1 MHSTMVLKMFISGTL
16 ILMTLSSC
24 AGRKPD
30 TVGVHNQQLSNCPD
44 SPNCVSSTVQD
55 QEHQIAPFHV
65 KGKSDIIWS
74 QLLQTIDSFPRC
86 LMITKTDVYLH
97 MECKS
102 LIFRFVDD
110 LELLLTPT
118 TGIIDIRSASRLGK
132 SDFGV
137 NRKRVESLRQVL
149 LNKGLIES

>member
-1 MHSTMVLKMFISGTL
+1 
-16 ILMTLSSC
+16 
-24 AGRKPD
+24 
-30 TVGVHNQQLSNCPD
+30 
-44 SPNCVSSTVQD
+44 
-55 QEHQIAPFHV
+55 
-65 KGKSDIIWS
+65 
-74 QLLQTIDSFPRC
+74 
-86 LMITKTDVYLH
+86 MITKTDVYLH